1 MAKIKDEKIEDEELI
16 IEGKLVEPLPPF
28 SEGLT
33 GTITNAEK
41 VTTRVRGL
49 RGVRVTIKGDDGRE
63 YAEMLWLREQFGRGS
78 KLGAFV
84 TALGANLKEWIG
96 KRIRIVSWKPRDRR
110 IEVAK

>member
-1 MAKIKDEKIEDEELI
+1 MKGKGEIYDESEFI
-16 IEGKLVEPLPPF
+16 IEGRLVEPLPPF

-33 GTITNAEK
+33 GTITGAEK

-49 RGVRVTIKGDDGRE
+49 RGVRVTIKGDDGKE
-63 YAEMLWLREQFGRGS
+63 YAEMLWLREQFGKGS

-84 TALGANLKEWIG
+84 SALGTNLKDWVG
-96 KRIRIVSWKPRDRR
+96 KRIKIVSWKPRDRR